1 MLHLAYAHGG
11 LIAIVF
17 HQIVRVIQGSSHLHY
32 HLHTGF
38 LRQLLDLF
46 IPGPRVS
53 VRVLL
58 EHQMG
63 YLPALE
69 DLGQDGLG
77 RFSYNKKLT
86 LLVQLRN
93 AIGQVLLTIKS
104 AFIVKSASNTL
115 AHGSLRIL

>member
-1 MLHLAYAHGG
+1 MFHLAYAHRG

-46 IPGPRVS
+46 IPGPRIS

-86 LLVQLRN
+86 LLV
-93 AIGQVLLTIKS
+93 
-104 AFIVKSASNTL
+104 
-115 AHGSLRIL
+115 